1 VSSPRSGRGVKR
13 SDDWGYRN
21 KKVLIDL
28 QRKTRNKSK
37 WKREKPFLIFPGRNK
52 KKMFGTWNDNDE
64 SVKKT
69 KTTRELS
76 LFSPV
81 FSSWRV
87 VMAQYYLMTCLV
99 HVFTPVEIALIRPAR
114 QPFSSSSFF
123 LLTHFNY
130 SGTQSCAGSRGKK
143 KDGRVIIIIFLL
155 CATEFPPPL

>member
-1 VSSPRSGRGVKR
+1 
-13 SDDWGYRN
+13 
-21 KKVLIDL
+21 
-28 QRKTRNKSK
+28 
-37 WKREKPFLIFPGRNK
+37 
-52 KKMFGTWNDNDE
+52 MFGTSNDNDE
-64 SVKKT
+64 SVKKI

-99 HVFTPVEIALIRPAR
+99 HVFTPVEIALIIPAR

-143 KDGRVIIIIFLL
+143 KRRSCHHHYISLVCNGIPP
-155 CATEFPPPL
+155 PPPLMEAQQMSVYQQPMTFSHTARHQDISYRVFTKHYLEAKKRVLRV

>member
-1 VSSPRSGRGVKR
+1 
-13 SDDWGYRN
+13 
-21 KKVLIDL
+21 
-28 QRKTRNKSK
+28 
-37 WKREKPFLIFPGRNK
+37 
-52 KKMFGTWNDNDE
+52 MFGTSNDNDE

-99 HVFTPVEIALIRPAR
+99 HVFTPVEIALIIPAR

-143 KDGRVIIIIFLL
+143 KKTVVSSSLYLSCVQRNS
-155 CATEFPPPL
+155 PPPLMEAQQMSVYQQPMTFSHTARHQDISYRVFTKHYLEAKKRVLRV